1 MAETKTTAETPYG
14 RGLLSED
21 GLTCTFTLGVP
32 IAPGATVFFT
42 KEQDLSTQPV
52 VEALFDIPHVDS
64 VLAKDDIL
72 IVAQS
77 GGEWSKIIPQA
88 EEAIAPYVGFQQPPV
103 ELIEETP
110 TTSKPI
116 ERDPKLEAII
126 WDKVATVIEQE
137 INPGIASHGGFI
149 ELLEVVNDTIY
160 LMMGGGCQGCG
171 MAALTLRQG
180 VEAAIRYKVP
190 EVGEVRDSTDHEAGL
205 NPYF

>member
-1 MAETKTTAETPYG
+1 MNSSIDF
-14 RGLLSED
+14 L
-21 GLTCTFTLGVP
+21 
-32 IAPGATVFFT
+32 
-42 KEQDLSTQPV
+42 KERFSS
-52 VEALFDIPHVDS
+52 A
-64 VLAKDDIL
+64 DD
-72 IVAQS
+72 
-77 GGEWSKIIPQA
+77 
-88 EEAIAPYVGFQQPPV
+88 
-103 ELIEETP
+103 
-110 TTSKPI
+110 
-116 ERDPKLEAII
+116 LEAII

-180 VEAAIRYKVP
+180 VEAAIRDKVP